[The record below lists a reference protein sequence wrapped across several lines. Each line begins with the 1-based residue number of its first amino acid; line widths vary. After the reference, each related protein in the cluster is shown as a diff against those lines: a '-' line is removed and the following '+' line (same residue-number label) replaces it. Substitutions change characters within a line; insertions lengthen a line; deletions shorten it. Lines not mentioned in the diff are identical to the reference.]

1 MGGYQHQPS
10 DMMRGL
16 IFKGIFRSMLNN
28 VTLPILPELST
39 IDFTCTS
46 EVRELIRERFHNL
59 FSQQDDAYIDLY
71 MDTTDDLFAGRN
83 PEFQAMDTAYHDI
96 THTLQATLCVVE
108 LLHNRHFTNDTP
120 RIDAGDF
127 KRTLIAAL
135 FHDMGYLKRVGDNE
149 GSGAKFTHVH
159 EQRSC
164 DIARAHL
171 LRQGW
176 STSDTEF
183 VENLIS
189 ATGPSTDVTKVEF
202 RSDIE
207 RLLGQAVCTADYV
220 GQMSDPNYPDKL
232 PVLFE
237 EFKESYRCQQL
248 PKSEWPFASYEE
260 LLKSTPNFWSIF
272 VQKKLAVECD
282 GLSRYLKHPVSGR
295 NPYLESIERNL
306 VTINQRIE
314 KFGE

>member
-1 MGGYQHQPS
+1 
-10 DMMRGL
+10 
-16 IFKGIFRSMLNN
+16 MLNN
-28 VTLPILPELST
+28 VTFPILPELST

-59 FSQQDDAYIDLY
+59 FGQQDDAYIDVY
-71 MDTTDDLFAGRN
+71 MDRTEDLFAGHN

-96 THTLQATLCVVE
+96 THTLQSTLCVVE
-108 LLHNRHFTNDTP
+108 LLHNRHFTDAMP
-120 RIDAGDF
+120 RIGAGDF
-127 KRTLIAAL
+127 KRAVVAAL

-164 DIARAHL
+164 DIARAYL
-171 LRQGW
+171 LQQGW
-176 STSDTEF
+176 STDHTEF

-189 ATGPSTDVTKVEF
+189 ATGPSADVTKVGF

-237 EFKESYRCQQL
+237 EFKESFRYQQI
-248 PKSEWPFASYEE
+248 PKSKWPFASYEE
-260 LLKSTPNFWSIF
+260 LLKSTPNFWAIF

-282 GLSRYLKHPVSGR
+282 GLSRYFKHPVSGR
-295 NPYLESIERNL
+295 NPHLESIERNL
-306 VTINQRIE
+306 ATIKQRIANFE
-314 KFGE
+314 KTS